1 MMGENKR
8 LAVNMFAQ
16 FFSFFL
22 SVGINFFLSPYIISK
37 LGRDAYGFMGLANNF
52 VIYSCLITV
61 AINSMAGRFITIAY
75 HEGNIEKA
83 NRYYSSIFFANV
95 LFAFILIILSISS
108 IPFLEKFINIPVELI
123 YDVKLLFYLTFLN
136 TIIGLLGTVWN
147 VSTFIKNRLDLASV
161 RAIIGDVIKAVLVV
175 VLFVFWKPHI
185 WYLSLVTLIITIFV
199 IYLNYRLTS
208 YLTPE
213 FFISKSR
220 YSWKEVKE
228 IAASGIWNTLS
239 RVSSMF
245 NNGLDLLISNLFL
258 GSSIM
263 GMVSIS
269 KTIPSMVLSVGGMI
283 CGVFSP
289 QLTQA
294 YAKGNKEYIENE
306 LKKSIKIL
314 GIYTLLP
321 LSCVYAYGDVF
332 YSLWLPAED
341 AHKLHLLT
349 MIGLFSYFF
358 SLPMQTLWTIF
369 TVTNKVRESSM
380 NLIKWSISSCIIV
393 LSCMFFIDS
402 LSIKLYV
409 IIGASVLMD
418 IGRDLTFL
426 LPYGAKVL
434 GLPKYYFF
442 PILIRNIMCILL
454 LIGFSLLFKYLFL
467 TEYSWISLILCVT
480 LSGIFAMFISF
491 VGILDKN
498 DRIYWMNIIQYKLHY

>member
-1 MMGENKR
+1 MGENRR

-16 FFSFFL
+16 FLSFFL
-22 SVGINFFLSPYIISK
+22 SVGVNFFLSPYIIGK

-52 VIYSCLITV
+52 VVYSCLITV

-83 NRYYSSIFFANV
+83 NRYYSSTFFANV
-95 LFAFILIILSISS
+95 LFSFVLLILSVSS
-108 IPFLEKFINIPVELI
+108 IPFLEKFVNIPTELVG
-123 YDVKLLFYLTFLN
+123 DVKFLFYLTFLN
-136 TIIGLLGTVWN
+136 TIIGLLGTVWS
-147 VSTFIKNRLDLASV
+147 VSTFIKNRLDLSSA
-161 RAIIGDVIKAVLVV
+161 RAIVGDIIRAILIV
-175 VLFVFWKPHI
+175 VLFVFLKPHI
-185 WYLSLVTLIITIFV
+185 WYLSLITLIITILV
-199 IYLNYRLTS
+199 VYLNYRLTS

-213 FFISKSR
+213 FSISKSR

-228 IAASGIWNTLS
+228 IATSGIWNTLS

-294 YAKGNKEYIENE
+294 YAKGNIKYIEKE

-314 GIYTLLP
+314 GIYTIFP

-332 YSLWLPAED
+332 YSLWLPTENAQM
-341 AHKLHLLT
+341 LHQLT
-349 MIGLFSYFF
+349 MVGLFSYFF

-369 TVTNKVRESSM
+369 TVTNKVKESSL
-380 NLIKWSISSCIIV
+380 NLIKWSMSSCIVVII
-393 LSCMFFIDS
+393 CMFLIDS
-402 LSIKLYV
+402 VIAKVYI
-409 IIGASVLMD
+409 IIGMSVLMD
-418 IGRDLTFL
+418 AARDLTFL
-426 LPYGAKVL
+426 LPCGAKVL

-442 PILIRNIMCILL
+442 PILIRNIICTLF
-454 LIGFSLLFKYLFL
+454 LIAISILFKYLLL
-467 TEYSWISLILCVT
+467 TDYSWTYLIICVC
-480 LSGIFAMFISF
+480 LSGIVALLVSF
-491 VGILDKN
+491 WGILN
-498 DRIYWMNIIQYKLHY
+498 IQDRAYWLNMIQCKLHN